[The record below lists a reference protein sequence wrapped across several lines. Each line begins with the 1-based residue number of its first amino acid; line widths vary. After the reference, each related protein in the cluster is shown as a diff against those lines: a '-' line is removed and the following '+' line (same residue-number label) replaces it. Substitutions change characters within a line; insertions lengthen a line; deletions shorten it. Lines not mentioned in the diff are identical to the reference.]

1 MIFIMKDNTRSKNK
15 IWKFGRVIQNYVD
28 GHGGK
33 LRICYKIANE
43 AVVREIERHLNQVC
57 LIQSLDEV
65 DFNTEQHRLAM
76 EIQQKVQ

>member
-1 MIFIMKDNTRSKNK
+1 MESGNGGN
-15 IWKFGRVIQNYVD
+15 GN
-28 GHGGK
+28 GGK
-33 LRICYKIANE
+33 LRICYKNANE
-43 AVVREIERHLNQVC
+43 AVVREIARHLNQVC